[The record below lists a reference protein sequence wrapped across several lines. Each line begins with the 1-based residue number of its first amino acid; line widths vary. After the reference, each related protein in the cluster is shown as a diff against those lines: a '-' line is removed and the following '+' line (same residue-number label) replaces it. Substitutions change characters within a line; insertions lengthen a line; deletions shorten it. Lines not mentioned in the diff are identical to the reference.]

1 MAPNWRASMAR
12 AKKTSAATEPTNTPR
27 AALEPGPAQEQA
39 VVTVAEGSPNVASE
53 GGQPVS
59 LATENNS
66 ISATAPIAAE
76 QGDDNSL
83 DGAAQAHASGHGD
96 VDPLGAQGAD
106 SVVAD
111 VQPSTGSNPLDIQ
124 IYPLRSYMDEGE
136 LRRRGGAA
144 YMAPRLHA
152 EDLVRRGL
160 ASLDPL
166 KE

>member
-1 MAPNWRASMAR
+1 MAR
-12 AKKTSAATEPTNTPR
+12 AKKTSVATEHTDMPKAP
-27 AALEPGPAQEQA
+27 LEPSPAQEQA
-39 VVTVAEGSPNVASE
+39 IVTGAEGGSPNPASE

-59 LATENNS
+59 PATEDNS
-66 ISATAPIAAE
+66 LSATAPIAAE
-76 QGDDNSL
+76 QGDDDTL
-83 DGAAQAHASGHGD
+83 DGAAQAHASGRGD
-96 VDPLGAQGAD
+96 ADPLGTQFGSD
-106 SVVAD
+106 SVVAG
-111 VQPSTGSNPLDIQ
+111 VQPSTGSNSLDIQ

>member
-1 MAPNWRASMAR
+1 
-12 AKKTSAATEPTNTPR
+12 
-27 AALEPGPAQEQA
+27 
-39 VVTVAEGSPNVASE
+39 VASE
-53 GGQPVS
+53 GGQRVS
-59 LATENNS
+59 LATEDNS
-66 ISATAPIAAE
+66 FSATALIAAE

-83 DGAAQAHASGHGD
+83 DSAAQAHASGHGD
-96 VDPLGAQGAD
+96 AGPLGAQFGAD
-106 SVVAD
+106 SAVAD
-111 VQPSTGSNPLDIQ
+111 VQPSRGSNSLEIQ